1 MRRVVGLVILR
12 VLLAACSRGTAPPKG
27 PAGVSG
33 EIQQIQGAQILIRG
47 ALAPGAANPRLVMV
61 TVTAR
66 TVIVKRAGK
75 DATAITSADLKV
87 GDKVDVWF
95 EGPIRESYP
104 EQADALYLRVN
115 E

>member
-1 MRRVVGLVILR
+1 MRRVAALIILSLLLV
-12 VLLAACSRGTAPPKG
+12 ACSGGTAPPRG

-33 EIQQIQGAQILIRG
+33 EIQQIQGAQVLVRG
-47 ALAPGAANPRLVMV
+47 ELAPGAANPRLVML
-61 TVTAR
+61 TVTPR
-66 TVIVKRAGK
+66 TVIVRRAGK
-75 DATAITSADLKV
+75 DLTAITGADLKL

-95 EGPIRESYP
+95 EGPVRESYP